1 MAFTAAQKTQINRL
15 PADYFRNPVESGMTA
30 QQFRSHVSKKLEK
43 YTPDQ
48 LRARVNILG
57 VSDKVN
63 WSAENDYT
71 SEEQAYIEAAMPR
84 NKWRIA
90 VPLILAEAAAL
101 EADGASV
108 VLIKS
113 ILKSR

>member
-30 QQFRSHVSKKLEK
+30 QQFRSYVSKKLEK

-48 LRARVNILG
+48 LRARVNILS
-57 VSDKVN
+57 VSDQIN

-71 SEEQAYIEAAMPR
+71 SEEQAYIEAATPR
-84 NKWRIA
+84 TKWA
-90 VPLILAEAAAL
+90 VEVPLILAEAAAL
-101 EADGASV
+101 EADGASIA
-108 VLIKS
+108 LIKS